1 MLNVGVTQDFTVGAL
16 AGENGGTI
24 SHCYATGS
32 VTSHSSDSSG
42 NIGGLVGSNDLGTIS
57 HSYAEVAVASSGK
70 SEYVGGLV
78 GENGGTINSSYSTGS
93 VTSNGDYVG
102 GLVGF
107 NTGTVRS
114 SYATGSVASA
124 GNRVGGLVGYN
135 SHYEEE
141 TTANI
146 FDSYAT
152 GSVSGSGW
160 VGGLVGQNGYSPGN
174 GGAVTTS
181 YAIGSVTGNRS
192 VGGLIGYNYP
202 GGSIAD
208 SYWNITATTNG
219 VGDGNRDGATGQTSG
234 QLQGPTANTGI
245 YANWNVLHWDF
256 GASGQYP
263 VLKAD
268 FNGDGVA
275 TWQEFGSQRGTTP
288 APTPRPTA
296 VLAPAPTPGAVAPNA
311 RPSAEVFG
319 ELIQAG
325 LLVSVWRYHNA
336 TQSWDAYDPTAPAV
350 VNDLTHAAPKDIV
363 WLEVTEKTQFQGN
376 PLRQGW
382 NLISLK

>member
-1 MLNVGVTQDFTVGAL
+1 MAGANNLGRL
-16 AGENGGTI
+16 AGFGGLAGSNEGTI
-24 SHCYATGS
+24 
-32 VTSHSSDSSG
+32 
-42 NIGGLVGSNDLGTIS
+42 
-57 HSYAEVAVASSGK
+57 
-70 SEYVGGLV
+70 
-78 GENGGTINSSYSTGS
+78 
-93 VTSNGDYVG
+93 
-102 GLVGF
+102 
-107 NTGTVRS
+107 
-114 SYATGSVASA
+114 
-124 GNRVGGLVGYN
+124 
-135 SHYEEE
+135 
-141 TTANI
+141 TA
-146 FDSYAT
+146 
-152 GSVSGSGW
+152 
-160 VGGLVGQNGYSPGN
+160 
-174 GGAVTTS
+174 
-181 YAIGSVTGNRS
+181 
-192 VGGLIGYNYP
+192 
-202 GGSIAD
+202 
-208 SYWNITATTNG
+208 SYWDT
-219 VGDGNRDGATGQTSG
+219 QTSG
-234 QLQGPTANTGI
+234 LTVGVGEGDRAGAAGKTTAELQGPTGYTGI
-245 YANWNVLHWDF
+245 YAAWSVDLDNADGDFDPSTGVEDFWDF

-296 VLAPAPTPGAVAPNA
+296 VLVPAPTPGAVDPNA